1 MLQLIHSHI
10 GFYLLTIHLLIIST
24 NSNELLAQII
34 NAQKVFGSE
43 NNYEFYS
50 KVELKNKEVIIF
62 NQKKIFSKN
71 LENETIEEYESF
83 LPKNIF
89 PTFYY
94 IDTIS
99 NFSIY
104 CNNNS
109 FIDIYPIEF
118 KPSNFPQINCSLF
131 LSISKIDNN
140 SFLLSKKNDVPNG
153 KYKVLYFKVKETI
166 NLNKHDIF
174 FNRLVYTSDKFICL
188 YIFNVYFFSLL
199 LF

>member
-1 MLQLIHSHI
+1 MIQLIHAHI
-10 GFYLLTIHLLIIST
+10 GFYLLTIYLLIIST
-24 NSNELLAQII
+24 NSNELLAQKI
-34 NAQKVFGSE
+34 NEEKVFGSE
-43 NNYEFYS
+43 MNYEFYS
-50 KVELKNKEVIIF
+50 KVELKNQEVIIF

-104 CNNNS
+104 CNNT
-109 FIDIYPIEF
+109 FIDIYPNEF

-140 SFLLSKKNDVPNG
+140 SFLLSKKNDVHSVR
-153 KYKVLYFKVKETI
+153 YKVLYFKVKEKI
-166 NLNKHDIF
+166 NLINHDIF
-174 FNRLVYTSDKFICL
+174 FNLLVYTPDKFICL